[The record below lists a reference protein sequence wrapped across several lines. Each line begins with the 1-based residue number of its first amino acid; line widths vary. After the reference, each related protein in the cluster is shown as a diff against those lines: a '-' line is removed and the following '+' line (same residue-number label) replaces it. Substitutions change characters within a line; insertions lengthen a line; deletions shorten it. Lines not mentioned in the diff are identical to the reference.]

1 MNEKDMYNNYY
12 KATYINGSV
21 VPIDSIRALTEYF
34 KRTMTD
40 LEICAIVNVQITHSA
55 TNGEN
60 KTYVPFEK
68 FKSDA
73 DIRRAITIYN
83 NEGYIVERLTE
94 TEMLRISW

>member
-12 KATYINGSV
+12 KAAYINGSV
-21 VPIDSIRALTEYF
+21 VPIDSIRTLTEYF

-40 LEICAIVNVQITHSA
+40 LEICAIINVRITHSA

-60 KTYVPFEK
+60 KTYVPLNK

-73 DIRRAITIYN
+73 DIRRAITIYS
-83 NEGYIVERLTE
+83 NERYAVEKLSGE
-94 TEMLRISW
+94 LCISW